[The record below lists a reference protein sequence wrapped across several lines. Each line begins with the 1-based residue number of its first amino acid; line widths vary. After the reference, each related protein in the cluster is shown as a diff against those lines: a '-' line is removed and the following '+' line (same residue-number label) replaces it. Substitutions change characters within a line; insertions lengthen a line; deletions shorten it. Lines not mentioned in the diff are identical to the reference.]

1 MTPPYGL
8 RVASGTS
15 AGGAS
20 VAVTIAAAGVGSR
33 HYLWSVVASYS
44 ATPTGGGLTTTG
56 LVGDEI
62 ALDIATAVP
71 VAVQLNGV
79 PCDLNTALVVTLAA
93 PGGAV
98 VGKVNVFYVTRT
110 P

>member
-1 MTPPYGL
+1 
-8 RVASGTS
+8 
-15 AGGAS
+15 
-20 VAVTIAAAGVGSR
+20 VAVTIAAAGAGSR
-33 HYLWSVVASYS
+33 HYLWAVTASYS
-44 ATPTGGGLTTTG
+44 AAPTGGGIATTG

-62 ALDIATAVP
+62 ALDMGVGPEHVP
-71 VAVQLNGV
+71 LNGV
-79 PCDLNTALVVTLAA
+79 PCDLNTALVVTLSA

>member
-62 ALDIATAVP
+62 ALDIATA
-71 VAVQLNGV
+71 
-79 PCDLNTALVVTLAA
+79 LAA